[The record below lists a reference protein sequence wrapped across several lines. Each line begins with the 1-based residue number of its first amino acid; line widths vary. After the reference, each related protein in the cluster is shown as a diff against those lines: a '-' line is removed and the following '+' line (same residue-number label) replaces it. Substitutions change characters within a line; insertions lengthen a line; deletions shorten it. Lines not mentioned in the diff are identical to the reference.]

1 MAITRTWSINTNVGG
16 TGRRRL
22 EVSATGTYGA
32 ASAEDIAAAIDA
44 HVTAE
49 HP

>member
-1 MAITRTWSINTNVGG
+1 MAITRTWTIVGTRQVVECEG
-16 TGRRRL
+16 TR
-22 EVSATGTYGA
+22 GA